1 MTILLQAF
9 AGLSVI
15 YFQTI
20 HFQAIIIYFQRLK
33 YLTQKSFDHLTHAMN
48 NSNVRRRECA
58 TDT

>member
-20 HFQAIIIYFQRLK
+20 HFRAIIIYFQRLK
-33 YLTQKSFDHLTHAMN
+33 YLTQKSFDHLGE
-48 NSNVRRRECA
+48 NSRNE
-58 TDT
+58 

>member
-20 HFQAIIIYFQRLK
+20 HFRAIIINLYFQRLK
-33 YLTQKSFDHLTHAMN
+33 YLTQKSLEYLGENSCNEWLTQ
-48 NSNVRRRECA
+48 
-58 TDT
+58 